1 MGLALK
7 IMSTGGMWGGS
18 IWEPK
23 VLLNPWNYNKGVAKV
38 KLFPYQEYR
47 LFVWLRGG
55 GILYHIRSPI
65 DLTQKITIF
74 LEHDSV
80 TEPGF
85 ESNGVQFPA
94 V

>member
-1 MGLALK
+1 LC
-7 IMSTGGMWGGS
+7 
-18 IWEPK
+18 
-23 VLLNPWNYNKGVAKV
+23 GV
-38 KLFPYQEYR
+38 
-47 LFVWLRGG
+47 
-55 GILYHIRSPI
+55 LYHTRSPI

-94 V
+94 VASEDPNLVKTGQYDGWGF